1 MPLCRWC
8 TDGYFEGSVLTS
20 DQGVGGSSPSGCT
33 NKNKGLGPVFKP
45 ALLLWQELCGTLW
58 RRFSPSCRSDAIGVS
73 YEEPM
78 EVAVRFS
85 ARQALFE
92 SEIRKSLPDWP
103 EQVI

>member
-1 MPLCRWC
+1 M
-8 TDGYFEGSVLTS
+8 
-20 DQGVGGSSPSGCT
+20 
-33 NKNKGLGPVFKP
+33 
-45 ALLLWQELCGTLW
+45 W

-78 EVAVRFS
+78 EVRFS

-103 EQVI
+103 EQVIRARVGLFELLSISAKAR

>member
-1 MPLCRWC
+1 
-8 TDGYFEGSVLTS
+8 
-20 DQGVGGSSPSGCT
+20 
-33 NKNKGLGPVFKP
+33 
-45 ALLLWQELCGTLW
+45 
-58 RRFSPSCRSDAIGVS
+58 VS

-103 EQVI
+103 EQVIRARVGLFELLSISAKAR